1 MPGPVATKTFG
12 VLKPYLV
19 LPGPDTYVKSALKTV
34 GIADETVGYP
44 IHTFKVLFEDFC
56 EYFLPSS
63 IPTLKIFVLK
73 NSQNLRNMFN

>member
-1 MPGPVATKTFG
+1 
-12 VLKPYLV
+12 
-19 LPGPDTYVKSALKTV
+19 LKTV

-56 EYFLPSS
+56 EYFLPSF